1 MKLNNWSVVRSP
13 NGISAKHLSLHRDIE
28 VCVSM
33 SDGKLNINVYRDG
46 YDNAMKRVKMA
57 LKPRVKRTKPSKY
70 VYQPSPETVEQINMW
85 AAERAFNA
93 GNEHMCWFYLFG
105 IEFYKGESK

>member
-13 NGISAKHLSLHRDIE
+13 NGISAKHLFMHRDIE

-33 SDGKLNINVYRDG
+33 SDGKLNISVYRDG
-46 YDNAMKRVKMA
+46 YDNAVKRVKMA
-57 LKPRVKRTKPSKY
+57 LKPRVKPSKY

-93 GNEHMCWFYLFG
+93 GDEHMCWFYLFG
-105 IEFYKGESK
+105 IEFYKGERK